1 MCYVTGIS
9 LLASS
14 FQLQPCRQYLASQ
27 LVSSPL
33 IFAVPSNFTFG
44 RDLLPLLPVVDMS
57 PAAPAFLPRE
67 NDGPTRHPSI
77 NRSSKQAWRSFCS
90 MRRRKLRTPS
100 PAAVPE
106 TLQSLRPSAASR
118 DTGPIGQ
125 APKDGGGASIL
136 SQFFMCS
143 GVAHPSSCRGCP
155 CTCPVGRTV
164 EEHHAQSLPGVQ
176 GIRTPPTS
184 RPLILAMVESLMM
197 A

>member
-1 MCYVTGIS
+1 LFVRGGESHHEMCYVTGIS

-67 NDGPTRHPSI
+67 NDGPTRHPS
-77 NRSSKQAWRSFCS
+77 SKQAWRSFCS

-125 APKDGGGASIL
+125 APKDGGAPVFSR
-136 SQFFMCS
+136 S
-143 GVAHPSSCRGCP
+143 SSCAP
-155 CTCPVGRTV
+155 ASLTPLPAVAVPVPV
-164 EEHHAQSLPGVQ
+164 L
-176 GIRTPPTS
+176 
-184 RPLILAMVESLMM
+184 
-197 A
+197 

>member
-1 MCYVTGIS
+1 LFVRGGESHHEMCYVTGIS

-33 IFAVPSNFTFG
+33 IVTVPSNFTFG
-44 RDLLPLLPVVDMS
+44 RDLLPLLSVVDMS

-67 NDGPTRHPSI
+67 NDGPARHPSI
-77 NRSSKQAWRSFCS
+77 NRSSKQAWLSFCS

-125 APKDGGGASIL
+125 APKDG
-136 SQFFMCS
+136 QFFMCS
-143 GVAHPSSCRGCP
+143 SSCRGCP